1 MGFFYSVLPPLVSVL
16 AILAALAILE
26 REVRAAP
33 WKSLAAPGVFAAW
46 CIYIILLPLL
56 WRFEIPLSQD
66 LSLHLLG
73 MPLFVLMFG
82 RRLAMAGIAIS
93 VTAYTAIHD
102 GLWSN
107 LGVNLL
113 LLAVVPAWCADLV
126 QRAIRRFLPHHLF
139 IFLLGNGFF
148 GTMAMLTAI
157 GLISLLAHRLAG
169 SVIVGNDTIA
179 YMLFLAWGETILTGF
194 LLTIFTVYRPE
205 LVLTFDES
213 VYLNS
218 K

>member
-1 MGFFYSVLPPLVSVL
+1 MGFFHSDLPPLVALL
-16 AILAALAILE
+16 AIGVAVAILE
-26 REVRAAP
+26 REVRAAS
-33 WKSLAAPGVFAAW
+33 WQSLTAAGVFSAW
-46 CIYIILLPLL
+46 CIFIILLPLL
-56 WRFEIPLSQD
+56 WRFQIPISSD
-66 LSLHLLG
+66 LSLHLFG

-107 LGVNLL
+107 LGINLL

-148 GTMAMLTAI
+148 GAMAMLAVT
-157 GLISLLAHRLAG
+157 GVLSLLAHRLAG
-169 SVIVGNDTIA
+169 AVIVGNDTLA
-179 YMLFLAWGETILTGF
+179 YMLLLAWGETILTGF
-194 LLTIFTVYRPE
+194 LLTIFTIYRPE
-205 LVLTFDES
+205 LVLTFDEA